1 MGKISFSSAILFAME
16 NLKLNTYYDVIIVG
30 SGPAGLGAAFKLAQN
45 SDNSVL
51 LIEKKKISSG
61 GLRNDCK
68 QNYTFPVGFPLEHW
82 QKEEAELLLKEVA
95 SHLKPKMEN
104 RLNIEK
110 YVQRA
115 QKLGV
120 DILAI
125 DQAHVGTDKSAK
137 LIRGLINTLKELN
150 VTVALETEVTKLQ
163 KEEKSLI
170 LSNGETIAFK
180 HIILCPGR
188 ADYDWMQ
195 EQMDNLDVA
204 YSDNIVDIGIR
215 VEMKEE
221 HYSIVKDYY
230 DPKILFPNKVRT
242 FCTNSGCAHIVREKY
257 KNYYSVNGHSLSKEK
272 KANKLVNFAML
283 KTIRLTQPVV
293 SGQQFGKI
301 LGEMVMQLSGGSVI
315 MQRVGDFRLGQRSKK
330 ETFNDDLYDFK
341 PTLSNAVAADLSLSM
356 PAKILRDIWDALK
369 KLDSI
374 VPGVLHPST
383 ILYYPEIKTYSNK
396 PQFINEY
403 FMVKEG
409 YYIIGDGA
417 GTSRGITAAWASGIR
432 AVNGILKSEKE

>member
-1 MGKISFSSAILFAME
+1 MK
-16 NLKLNTYYDVIIVG
+16 NLNTYYDVIIVG
-30 SGPAGLGAAFKLAQN
+30 SGPAGLGAAFKVAQD
-45 SDNSVL
+45 SKNSVL

-68 QNYTFPVGFPLEHW
+68 QNYTFPVGFPLEYW
-82 QKEEAELLLKEVA
+82 EKEEADILLEEVRT
-95 SHLKPKMEN
+95 HLKPKMEK
-104 RLNIEK
+104 RLNIDK
-110 YVQRA
+110 YVARA
-115 QKLGV
+115 KKLGV
-120 DILAI
+120 DILTI
-125 DQAHVGTDKSAK
+125 DQAHVGTDKSGA
-137 LIRGLINTLKELN
+137 LITGLVNQLKDLG
-150 VTVALETEVTKLQ
+150 VTVALETEV
-163 KEEKSLI
+163 KE
-170 LSNGETIAFK
+170 LSQDKKELTLANGETISFNS
-180 HIILCPGR
+180 IILGPGR

-195 EQMDNLDVA
+195 EQMDKLGVA

-221 HYSIVKDYY
+221 NYSIVKDYY

-257 KNYYSVNGHSLSKEK
+257 KGYYSVNGHSLSKEK
-272 KANKLVNFAML
+272 KPNNLVNFAML
-283 KTIRLTQPVV
+283 KTIKLTEPVV

-315 MQRVGDFRLGQRSKK
+315 KQRVGDFRLGQRSKK
-330 ETFNDDLYDFK
+330 ETFDDDLFDFK
-341 PTLSNAVAADLSLSM
+341 ATLSNAIAADLSLSM

-396 PQFINEY
+396 PQFLNEY
-403 FMVKEG
+403 FMVKDG

-417 GTSRGITAAWASGIR
+417 GTSRGITAAWASGIK
-432 AVNGILKSEKE
+432 AAQGVLKKEI